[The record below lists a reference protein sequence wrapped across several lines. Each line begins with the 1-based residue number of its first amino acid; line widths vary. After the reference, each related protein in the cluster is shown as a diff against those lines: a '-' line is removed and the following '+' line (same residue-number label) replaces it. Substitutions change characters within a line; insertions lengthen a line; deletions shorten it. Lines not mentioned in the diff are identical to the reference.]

1 MSRVEYKNVEIE
13 ESASKRQDDEVQKS
27 KLFAVPGGRVLPG
40 DQVAGR
46 VAEVLELELAQ
57 GAMPT

>member
-1 MSRVEYKNVEIE
+1 MSRVEYKNVGIE
-13 ESASKRQDDEVQKS
+13 EFASRKQDEVQKS
-27 KLFAVPGGRVLPG
+27 KLFAVPSGRVLPG

-57 GAMPT
+57 GSMPT